1 MNIIEF
7 SDIEELWLLK
17 RQDTKFKFVSINLS
31 LHIQLS
37 ENLTVLFLENILT
50 FKKCLSN
57 TKYLLVMVIHL

>member
-17 RQDTKFKFVSINLS
+17 RQDTKFKFVSIS

-37 ENLTVLFLENILT
+37 ESLTVLFLENILT